1 MAAGCGDGAVRDVHL
16 LAGEVVRGLAG
27 LLASVVLLAG
37 CSAPDKFILPGKVDL
52 KLAAGDRM
60 KLCTDDGVDDTTPL
74 SDCVIMDARDNP
86 LAQYAEALKA
96 KGWTRIAGEDD
107 GVREVW
113 ALPASGAAA
122 GACSRLVIDA
132 GHEKMTRK
140 KSVIVRFDVSDGACS

>member
-1 MAAGCGDGAVRDVHL
+1 MRDIHL
-16 LAGEVVRGLAG
+16 FAGEVVRALAG
-27 LLASVVLLAG
+27 GAAVVVLLAA

-74 SDCVIMDARDNP
+74 SDCVIMDARENP
-86 LAQYAEALKA
+86 LAHYAEALKA
-96 KGWTRIAGEDD
+96 KGWTRIEGADD

-113 ALPASGAAA
+113 SLKGAA

-140 KSVIVRFDVSDGACS
+140 RSVIVRFDVSDGACS